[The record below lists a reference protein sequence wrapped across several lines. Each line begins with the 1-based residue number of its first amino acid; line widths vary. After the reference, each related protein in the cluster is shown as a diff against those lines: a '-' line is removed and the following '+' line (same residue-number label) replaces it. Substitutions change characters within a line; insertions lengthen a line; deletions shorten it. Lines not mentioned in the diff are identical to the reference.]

1 MEFGTWDGL
10 TFEEVAATQRP
21 ALEKWLGSV
30 DERPGGGESLVMVQE
45 RVLAA
50 LDRLLEARAGSTVVV
65 ASHVTPI
72 KVVVAEALQA
82 PLGSQFRMELRP
94 ASVTVVTFFTPP
106 EPTDGEPRRY
116 ASLRQ
121 FNTLA
126 PGVDLFDE
134 ATRW

>member
-1 MEFGTWDGL
+1 
-10 TFEEVAATQRP
+10 
-21 ALEKWLGSV
+21 
-30 DERPGGGESLVMVQE
+30 MVRE

-50 LDRLLEARAGSTVVV
+50 LDHLLEARAGTTVVV

-82 PLGSQFRMELRP
+82 PLASQFRMELRP

-106 EPTDGEPRRY
+106 EPAGGEPQRY

>member
-1 MEFGTWDGL
+1 
-10 TFEEVAATQRP
+10 
-21 ALEKWLGSV
+21 
-30 DERPGGGESLVMVQE
+30 MVQE

-72 KVVVAEALQA
+72 KVLVAEALQA
-82 PLGSQFRMELRP
+82 PLASQFRMELRP
-94 ASVTVVTFFTPP
+94 ASVTVVTFFTQPDRP
-106 EPTDGEPRRY
+106 VGEPQRY

-134 ATRW
+134 TTRW